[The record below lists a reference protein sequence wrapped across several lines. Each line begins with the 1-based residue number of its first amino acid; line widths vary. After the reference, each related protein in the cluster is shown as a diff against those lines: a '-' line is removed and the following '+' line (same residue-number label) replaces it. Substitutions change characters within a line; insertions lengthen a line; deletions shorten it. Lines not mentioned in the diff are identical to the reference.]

1 MRTANSERWKRAN
14 SEWRIANSICKRR
27 IRRSFYSLLATRYS
41 PFSIRCSL
49 FAFVLVVATPAFA
62 IDCAPYCDFTHNYG
76 PYDLSW
82 KQPGRY
88 AFPVCGPNGVC
99 APHAVNVHSPVSGW
113 AWYWPYRGVRIT
125 VRPRTRRQ

>member
-1 MRTANSERWKRAN
+1 MREVARMSAAKCGVPDVARFAGSSGLRV
-14 SEWRIANSICKRR
+14 
-27 IRRSFYSLLATRYS
+27 IRY
-41 PFSIRCSL
+41 SL
-49 FAFVLVVATPAFA
+49 FALVLFAAAPAFA

-88 AFPVCGPNGVC
+88 AFPLCGPNGVC

-125 VRPRTRRQ
+125 VKPRKR